1 MRQGI
6 YKDEDGVRTVDIQ
19 KALGK
24 CYNNGWFTNT
34 PDIRYLLRK
43 GSRNSKKS
51 YNTANEIVIMMIS
64 DDVTNILVCR
74 KNQEDN
80 RNSTFTNI
88 QRAIN
93 DFGLEN
99 DFTVN
104 KTNMEITYKDGR
116 KIIFKGLN
124 NPTSLTSIQPAIGKL
139 TCVWIEEAFEIE
151 SFEDFK
157 KLDYSMRASGMEYNA
172 EGELVEAKYPQRIIM
187 TFNAWSSD
195 HWLYTEFFHKAGFE
209 DDVEYLEHHKYA
221 DYKDPHFIGPYGTGL
236 YLHISTYKANEFRDR
251 SQVDVAA
258 AELRQASFD
267 EYTVLYLGCWGNAT
281 ETTYPEFKKDKN
293 VINDEQLSQMVF
305 SQFAIGIDTG
315 MSAGDGTKPKVL
327 KTDDPSARVKAA
339 NTMCLCGITPG
350 FKKIVAVDE
359 YFHSN
364 NPHFVEF
371 NTDNKDNLDINQQ
384 IYAIIGKIA
393 EWIEKYGEG
402 RRNIRNDM
410 LMKGTVN
417 VYVDSADITFRQ
429 LLQMTANNYR
439 MPNGLLLGSRVKFY
453 GSTKRNIW
461 MRVQFERAM
470 FGLGDMLYHENCK
483 NAIRETRNSRRGEK
497 GEARI
502 DGNDHE
508 LNAFEYGW
516 SPFTNSFVLWK
527 MFDKGESGNNV

>member
-34 PDIRYLLRK
+34 TDIRYRLFK

-51 YNTANEIVIMMIS
+51 FNMIGNEAVIAMIS
-64 DDVTNILVCR
+64 DDVTNILVVR

-80 RNSTFTNI
+80 RNSSFSNI
-88 QRAIN
+88 QRAIS

-116 KIIFKGLN
+116 KIIFKGMN
-124 NPTSLTSIQPAIGKL
+124 NPTSLTSIAPAIGRL
-139 TCVWIEEAFEIE
+139 NRVYIEEAFEIE

-157 KLDYSMRASGMEYNA
+157 KLDYSIRASGMEYDKDGN
-172 EGELVEAKYPQRIIM
+172 LVQAHYTQQITM
-187 TFNAWSSD
+187 CFNAWSSE
-195 HWLYTEFFHKAGFE
+195 HWLYEEFFKKAGFE
-209 DDVEYLEHHKYA
+209 DDVEYLEHHKYM
-221 DYKDPHFIGPYGTGL
+221 DYKDPNFVGPYGTGV

-258 AELRQASFD
+258 AQLRQASYD

-281 ETTYPEFKKDKN
+281 ETTYPEFKNDKN
-293 VINDEQLSQMVF
+293 VINDERLSQMAF
-305 SQFAIGIDTG
+305 SHFAIGIDTG
-315 MSAGDGTKPKVL
+315 MSAGDGSKPKVL

-350 FKKIVAVDE
+350 FKQIVAVDE

-371 NTDNKDNLDINQQ
+371 NTDNKENLDINQQ
-384 IYAIIGKIA
+384 IAAILAKIM
-393 EWIEKYGEG
+393 EWIEVFGEG
-402 RRNIRNDM
+402 RRGIRNDM
-410 LMKGTVN
+410 LMKGTIN
-417 VYVDSADITFRQ
+417 VYVDSADIMFRQ
-429 LLQMTANNYR
+429 LLQMTANNTR

-453 GSTKRNIW
+453 GSTKKNIW

-470 FGLGDMLYHENCK
+470 FGLGDMMYHEKCK
-483 NAIRETRNSRRGEK
+483 NLIRETKNSRKGER

-508 LNAFEYGW
+508 LNSWEYGF
-516 SPFTNSFVLWK
+516 SPFVNQFSLWK
-527 MFDKGESGNNV
+527 MFDKGENN